1 MNALHTC
8 ALVALFLLAATSAEA
23 GDKRTNLAAS
33 DYAGFEAQSQV
44 IRRDLAEGK
53 LYSELDMR
61 QRNDVL
67 AALDRIH
74 AALEA
79 KGNVAAMSEDAKLRV
94 FNDQELVNAMLTKG
108 REDSRVLCSRETPV
122 GSHRPVTSC
131 ETVAERRR
139 NRDRSQ
145 DTMRALQRA
154 PAISVGN

>member
-8 ALVALFLLAATSAEA
+8 ALVGLFLLATSARA
-23 GDKRTNLAAS
+23 GDNGTKLSTS
-33 DYAGFEAQSQV
+33 DYAGFQAQSVV

-53 LYSELDMR
+53 LYSELDAR
-61 QRNDVL
+61 QRDEVL
-67 AALDRIH
+67 AALDRIDV
-74 AALEA
+74 ALGA
-79 KGNVAAMSEDAKLRV
+79 KGNVASLPENTKLRV

-108 REDSRVLCSRETPV
+108 REDSRLLCSRETPV

-145 DTMRALQRA
+145 DTMRALQGA
-154 PAISVGN
+154 PALQVGN